1 MKLKMYRNM
10 LYTGKKMHK
19 PKMCCLTLLLL
30 RLEEEVGVEVKFR
43 SFTAKNA
50 YNLQCCNR
58 SVGCKYEY
66 LGLKLC
72 VYIVRNHMYVCAN
85 FYTKIFSISA
95 SFYHSG
101 LGRVNRPVP
110 VRRGIGRGG
119 NQRPVRQQG
128 QIPAGQYVP
137 NYIWT
142 DTAPDGNY
150 RPKDIPFRGVH
161 GLRNPMPQDAEP
173 IDYFKL
179 YFTDAVIDIIYKETN
194 RYAQQYIAANGPNLR
209 PKSIVH
215 SWTPTDAKEIKAFLG
230 LCILMGII
238 SKPRISMYWST
249 DSFYHTPVFSQVM
262 PRLRFQLLQRFLHFQ
277 DNQDP
282 TYNPNDPDRDRL
294 FKVRTIVNMIRERFN
309 SVYYP
314 PENLTIDESLVLYKG
329 RLLFKQYIKSKRSRF
344 GIKMFELA
352 TASGILLDFIIYQGN
367 IEGTLVQ
374 PPGENWLQTE

>member
-1 MKLKMYRNM
+1 
-10 LYTGKKMHK
+10 
-19 PKMCCLTLLLL
+19 
-30 RLEEEVGVEVKFR
+30 
-43 SFTAKNA
+43 
-50 YNLQCCNR
+50 
-58 SVGCKYEY
+58 
-66 LGLKLC
+66 
-72 VYIVRNHMYVCAN
+72 
-85 FYTKIFSISA
+85 
-95 SFYHSG
+95 
-101 LGRVNRPVP
+101 
-110 VRRGIGRGG
+110 
-119 NQRPVRQQG
+119 
-128 QIPAGQYVP
+128 
-137 NYIWT
+137 
-142 DTAPDGNY
+142 
-150 RPKDIPFRGVH
+150 
-161 GLRNPMPQDAEP
+161 MPQDAEP

-215 SWTPTDAKEIKAFLG
+215 SWTPTDAKEINAFLG

-314 PENLTIDESLVLYKG
+314 PENLTIDEGLVLYKW